1 MKSLHTL
8 LKIAQRKLDELGVE
22 AARVSTEI
30 NEMNQRVA
38 GIRARE
44 QAEIATSMANPSYA
58 AMLPA
63 YRLRVRWQ
71 IDEISVQVRKR
82 EAELVEI
89 RERLSAAYIEK
100 SKFEQLIEQMRV
112 REDAER
118 LAREQAMLD
127 EVATNRAGSMGK

>member
-8 LKIAQRKLDELGVE
+8 LKIAQRKLDELGIE
-22 AARVSTEI
+22 AARAAREVDELQQKI
-30 NEMNQRVA
+30 A

-44 QAEIATSMANPSYA
+44 QAEIAAAAANPDYA

-71 IDEISVQVRKR
+71 VDEIGVVVRAK
-82 EAELVEI
+82 EAELAEI

-100 SKFEQLIEQMRV
+100 SKFEQLIEQGRV
-112 REDAER
+112 REETER
-118 LAREQAMLD
+118 QAREQAMLD
-127 EVATNRAGSMGK
+127 EVAINRAGAQGK

>member
-8 LKIAQRKLDELGVE
+8 LKIAQRKLDELGIE
-22 AARVSTEI
+22 AARATNVLS
-30 NEMNQRVA
+30 EMNEKVA

-44 QAEIATSMANPSYA
+44 QAEIATSMANPAYA

-63 YRLRVRWQ
+63 YRLRVRLQ
-71 IDEISVQVRKR
+71 IDEIGVQMRAK
-82 EAELVEI
+82 EAELAEI

-100 SKFEQLIEQMRV
+100 SKFEQLIEQLRV

>member
-8 LKIAQRKLDELGVE
+8 LKIAQRKLDELGAEAVRAGREVE
-22 AARVSTEI
+22 EL
-30 NEMNQRVA
+30 NQKVA

-44 QAEIATSMANPSYA
+44 QQEIATSAANPAYA

-71 IDEISVQVRKR
+71 IDEISVQTRAK
-82 EAELVEI
+82 EAELAEI

-100 SKFEQLIEQMRV
+100 SKFEQLIEQTRA

-127 EVATNRAGSMGK
+127 EVATNRAGGMGK

>member
-1 MKSLHTL
+1 MRSLPTL
-8 LKIAQRKLDELGVE
+8 LKIAQRKLDELGLE
-22 AARVSTEI
+22 AARTGQEVDEL
-30 NEMNQRVA
+30 NQKIA

-44 QAEIATSMANPSYA
+44 QVEMAAAVANPDYA

-71 IDEISVQVRKR
+71 VDEIGVQLRAK
-82 EAELVEI
+82 EATLAEI

-100 SKFEQLIEQMRV
+100 SKFEQLLEQGRV

-118 LAREQAMLD
+118 MAREQAMLD
-127 EVATNRAGSMGK
+127 EVATNRASASPK

>member
-22 AARVSTEI
+22 AARVGAEI
-30 NEMNQRVA
+30 NELNQKVA

-44 QAEIATSMANPSYA
+44 QQEIATSAANPAYA
-58 AMLPA
+58 SMLPA

-71 IDEISVQVRKR
+71 IDEISVQTRAR
-82 EAELVEI
+82 EAELAEI

-100 SKFEQLIEQMRV
+100 SKFEQLIEQTRM

-127 EVATNRAGSMGK
+127 EVATNRAGGMGK

>member
-1 MKSLHTL
+1 V
-8 LKIAQRKLDELGVE
+8 DEL
-22 AARVSTEI
+22 
-30 NEMNQRVA
+30 NQKVL

-44 QAEIATSMANPSYA
+44 QQEIATSVANPAYA

-71 IDEISVQVRKR
+71 LDEVGVQLRAK
-82 EAELVEI
+82 EAALADI

-100 SKFEQLIEQMRV
+100 SKFEQLLEQMRV
-112 REDAER
+112 RDDAER

-127 EVATNRAGSMGK
+127 EVAINRAGGMGK

>member
-1 MKSLHTL
+1 MKSLPTL

-22 AARVSTEI
+22 AARAGREVDEL
-30 NEMNQRVA
+30 NQKII

-44 QAEIATSMANPSYA
+44 QAEIATAAANPSYA

-71 IDEISVQVRKR
+71 IDEISVQVRAK
-82 EAELVEI
+82 EAMLAEI

-100 SKFEQLIEQMRV
+100 SKFEQLLEQTRI

-127 EVATNRAGSMGK
+127 EVAINRAGGMDK

>member
-1 MKSLHTL
+1 MKSLPTL
-8 LKIAQRKLDELGVE
+8 LKIAQRKLDELGIE
-22 AARVSTEI
+22 AARAGREVDEL
-30 NEMNQRVA
+30 NQKVL

-44 QAEIATSMANPSYA
+44 QQEIATSVANPAYA

-71 IDEISVQVRKR
+71 LDEIGVQLRAK
-82 EAELVEI
+82 EAALADI

-100 SKFEQLIEQMRV
+100 SKFEQLLEQMRV
-112 REDAER
+112 RDDAER

-127 EVATNRAGSMGK
+127 EVAINRAGGMGK

>member
-1 MKSLHTL
+1 VKSLHTL

-22 AARVSTEI
+22 AARATTVL
-30 NEMNQRVA
+30 NEMNEKVA

-44 QAEIATSMANPSYA
+44 QTEIATSMANPAYA
-58 AMLPA
+58 SMLPA

-71 IDEISVQVRKR
+71 IDEIGVQMRAK
-82 EAELVEI
+82 EAELAEI

-100 SKFEQLIEQMRV
+100 SKFEQLIEQLRV